1 MGYPE
6 NPVDKLVSP
15 AKFSRMFPAKN
26 KLSILIA
33 LLFVS
38 AVASAACAVLHY
50 RATGQLRG
58 LQRQAMGVESNRNLT
73 RALAADAVE
82 YSKRNPA
89 IDPILRSFGL
99 KQPASPA
106 SSPKAAK

>member
-1 MGYPE
+1 MALEFPE
-6 NPVDKLVSP
+6 NPVDKLNGV

-26 KLSILIA
+26 KLSILVA

-38 AVASAACAVLHY
+38 AFVSAACALLHY
-50 RATGQLRG
+50 RATGELRG
-58 LQRQAMGVESNRNLT
+58 LQRQAMSVESNRTLT

-89 IDPILRSFGL
+89 IDPLLRSFGL
-99 KQPASPA
+99 KQPV